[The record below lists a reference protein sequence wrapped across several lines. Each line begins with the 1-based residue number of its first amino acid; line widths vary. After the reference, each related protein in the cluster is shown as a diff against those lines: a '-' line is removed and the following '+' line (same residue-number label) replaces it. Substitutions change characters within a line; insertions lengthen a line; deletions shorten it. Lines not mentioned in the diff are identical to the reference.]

1 MNIWV
6 KLILVAFGPQLLAAC
21 ATAGGAAIGT
31 GIGAMA
37 GDPAKGAAIGAA
49 AGAVVDIMD

>member
-6 KLILVAFGPQLLAAC
+6 KLILVAFGLQLLIAC

-31 GIGAMA
+31 GSARW
-37 GDPAKGAAIGAA
+37 PAIR
-49 AGAVVDIMD
+49 